1 MPKGIKSEAS
11 SDTKKRG
18 RFAAR
23 LMLHVVNAC
32 GEVCQASAATVGVQL
47 CVKTEL
53 NSGTE
58 NLCWISSGLT
68 PRIVNA
74 HWDEN
79 RVGAAAVR
87 TMRRGA
93 DTYWVPLGSKS
104 KLVSGT
110 KM

>member
-1 MPKGIKSEAS
+1 MP
-11 SDTKKRG
+11 R
-18 RFAAR
+18 
-23 LMLHVVNAC
+23 VVNAR
-32 GEVCQASAATVGVQL
+32 GEVCQASAATVRVQL

-79 RVGAAAVR
+79 RMGAAAAR

-93 DTYWVPLGSKS
+93 DKYWAPLGIKS